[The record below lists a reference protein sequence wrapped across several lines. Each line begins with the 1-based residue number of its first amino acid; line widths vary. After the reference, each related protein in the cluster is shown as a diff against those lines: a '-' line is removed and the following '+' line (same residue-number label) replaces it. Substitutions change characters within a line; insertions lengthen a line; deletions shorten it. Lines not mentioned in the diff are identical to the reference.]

1 MALELIAL
9 LEEQGQV
16 LLQMWR
22 VAVEQREALKEGRLS
37 ALQDT
42 IKEFQAL
49 SSRALALEACR
60 HRESLLL
67 GEKLSCPPVLT
78 EFVRT
83 IPGDDEAEALRQAGI
98 TLLQAI
104 NKLRAEMRLLE
115 KLLQEQ
121 TALSELLTSE
131 WRRLEGLPGMDPSGG
146 SFDFRG

>member
-1 MALELIAL
+1 MALELVAI

-16 LLQMWR
+16 LLRMWH

-37 ALQDT
+37 ALQEMMR
-42 IKEFQAL
+42 EFQTL
-49 SSRALALEACR
+49 SSRALALEASR
-60 HRESLLL
+60 HRESLAL
-67 GEKLSCPPVLT
+67 GKELSCPPVLT
-78 EFVRT
+78 EFVRR
-83 IPGDDEAEALRQAGI
+83 IPEDNDAETLRQAGI

-104 NKLRAEMRLLE
+104 KKLRAEMRLLE

-131 WRRLEGLPGMDPSGG
+131 WRRLEGLPGMDPSRG